1 MSLADPQT
9 VTISGTTVPL
19 PRTKTEGSETEY
31 TSADGMVK
39 LSVSHANNGKRGRS
53 VIRIDHAKLAPDP
66 FQSGENV
73 KTGCAIYTVVDYPC
87 RWVLYGSGALGDL
100 AGLQRPAGR
109 GFERGLHQVPR
120 WRIVVVRGAIRAI
133 PQSRKGYVKGPRS
146 ASLDIP
152 RGMMG
157 PSSLST

>member
-31 TSADGMVK
+31 TISDGMVK

-73 KTGCAIYTVVDYPC
+73 KTGCAIYTVVDYPAAGYYTDPELLAI
-87 RWVLYGSGALGDL
+87 WQGFNAQLVAASNAVFTKFLG
-100 AGLQRPAGR
+100 G
-109 GFERGLHQVPR
+109 E
-120 WRIVVVRGAIRAI
+120 
-133 PQSRKGYVKGPRS
+133 S
-146 ASLDIP
+146 
-152 RGMMG
+152 
-157 PSSLST
+157 